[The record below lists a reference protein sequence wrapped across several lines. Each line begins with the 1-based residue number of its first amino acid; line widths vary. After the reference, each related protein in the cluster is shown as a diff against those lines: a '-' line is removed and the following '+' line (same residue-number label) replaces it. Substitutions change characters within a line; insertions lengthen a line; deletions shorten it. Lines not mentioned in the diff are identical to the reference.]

1 MTETIRVTILKMN
14 GSIWT
19 ETFSDSEKAIDFMKK
34 NIEDYPHMVISRQKS
49 RRFQ

>member
-1 MTETIRVTILKMN
+1 MSETIRVTILKMN

-19 ETFSDSEKAIDFMKK
+19 ETFSSTSEAIEFMKK
-34 NIEDYPHMVISRQKS
+34 NIEDYPHMVISRQKA